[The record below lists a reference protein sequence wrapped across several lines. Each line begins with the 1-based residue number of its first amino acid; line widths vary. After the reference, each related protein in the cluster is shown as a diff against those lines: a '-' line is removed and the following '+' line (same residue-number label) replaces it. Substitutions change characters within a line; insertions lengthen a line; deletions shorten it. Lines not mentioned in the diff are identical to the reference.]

1 MGKSALYK
9 NSKLQKLEKIGFTL
23 LAALMIAVLFLS
35 AEAHNIETKS
45 RDDGKYIQ
53 IEDVELKKMK
63 CADAPIG
70 IVSEYRFMLGRMD
83 YADMLAFYMN
93 HNNIEVYLAEECVYR
108 LEASEDSI
116 QTTGGV
122 WVMLPLYESDAGKEV
137 RVVLKPLYA
146 DYQDKVP
153 EFLVGDKLVIYKTVF
168 NQVLPTILLGFVTM
182 LVGIFLICLAGY
194 HSIKSEP
201 VDRLYAIGL
210 LAVSAGTWRFSYE
223 RGAYLLLEG
232 QGVFVFTLS
241 VISLM
246 GVALTM
252 LYSVRLP
259 EKEKNVIHLC
269 SAIYGMIYSV
279 QLLLQILGVADLRQ
293 TLGVIHITILNSAV
307 FLFGN
312 SIYDW
317 KNDRK
322 DSRKH
327 NYIWLVGAGVVID
340 LLLYYFSDTSLGML
354 FTVGAILLF
363 SLLEGIGLVN
373 SYAEQKIAF
382 EEMEMELTLSRT
394 TTMMSQIRSHFVFN
408 LLNAISG
415 MCKYDPEKADDTVV
429 RFARYLRNNI
439 DIMEDDKNI
448 PFASDL
454 KQLEDYVELEQVRFG
469 DKVEFYTDIE
479 TVDFMIPPL
488 IIQPVVENAIKHGIS
503 KKKGNGT
510 IILRT
515 RQQGEN
521 VLITIED
528 DGIGFEMAELDK
540 EKSVGLKN
548 IRFRLEHLVNG
559 TFSITS
565 EVNVG
570 TVVTITIPK
579 NNTGNIYKTEQ

>member
-70 IVSEYRFMLGRMD
+70 IVSEYRFILGRID

-93 HNNIEVYLAEECVYR
+93 HHNIEVYLAEECVYR

-232 QGVFVFTLS
+232 QGVLVFTLS

-279 QLLLQILGVADLRQ
+279 QLLLQVLGVADLRQ
-293 TLGVIHITILNSAV
+293 TLGVIHITILISAV

-322 DSRKH
+322 DSGKH

-415 MCKYDPEKADDTVV
+415 MCKYDPQKADDTVV

-454 KQLEDYVELEQVRFG
+454 KQLEDYVALEQVRFG

-559 TFSITS
+559 TFAISS
-565 EVNVG
+565 EVNKG

-579 NNTGNIYKTEQ
+579 QEEERSNKTRG